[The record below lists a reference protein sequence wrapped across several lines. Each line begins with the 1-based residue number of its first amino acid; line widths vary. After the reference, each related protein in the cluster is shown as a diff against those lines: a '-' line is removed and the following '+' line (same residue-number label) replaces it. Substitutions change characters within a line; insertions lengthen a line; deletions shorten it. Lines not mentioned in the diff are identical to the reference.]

1 MELEFKTDRLKK
13 KCLWGKFFGDANL
26 NMKLTQKLWILQDA
40 KNLLDIKLF
49 KQLNLHKLKWSRKYE
64 LAIDVDWRKNPNRII
79 FETLN
84 WEDIYDD
91 FLNDS
96 KFETITKIKI
106 LEIKDYH

>member
-1 MELEFKTDRLKK
+1 MELKFKTDRLKR
-13 KCLWGKFFGDANL
+13 KCLAGIFFWDINL
-26 NMKLTQKLWILQDA
+26 NKKLTQKLWLLQDA
-40 KNLLDIKLF
+40 TNLLDIKMF

-64 LAIDVDWRKNPNRII
+64 LAIDVDWRKNLNRII

-91 FLNDS
+91 FFNDS